1 MESDLATTGIP
12 STDPGIF
19 LLQQVRFRDS
29 AEFLPWGRGAADGE
43 GDWMAQTDLDGG
55 GWWAE
60 VEHLREPLERRR
72 AERIADEPRRT
83 VKIRGQAIAGT
94 SARQLY
100 RTAES
105 PAPRVPDAVLRR
117 DRPRR
122 TAPDRLGSNPDRI
135 AAWAVVFGVLMALIA
150 AGTAHGA
157 VPSHATTPAVQVQ
170 LVAAPAPPSL
180 LP

>member
-1 MESDLATTGIP
+1 MP
-12 STDPGIF
+12 
-19 LLQQVRFRDS
+19 QV
-29 AEFLPWGRGAADGE
+29 E
-43 GDWMAQTDLDGG
+43 LDDG

-72 AERIADEPRRT
+72 AERAVEDPRRT

-100 RTAES
+100 PTAEA
-105 PAPRVPDAVLRR
+105 PAPRVPQAVVRR

-122 TAPDRLGSNPDRI
+122 SAPDRLGSNPDRI
-135 AAWAVVFGVLMALIA
+135 AAWAVVFGLLMALIA

-157 VPSHATTPAVQVQ
+157 AVPAGAPASAGAPPA
-170 LVAAPAPPSL
+170 LVSAAPAAPL

>member
-1 MESDLATTGIP
+1 MP
-12 STDPGIF
+12 
-19 LLQQVRFRDS
+19 QV
-29 AEFLPWGRGAADGE
+29 
-43 GDWMAQTDLDGG
+43 DLDDG

-72 AERIADEPRRT
+72 AERGVDDPRRT

-94 SARQLY
+94 SARALY
-100 RTAES
+100 PTAET
-105 PAPRVPDAVLRR
+105 PNPRVPQAVVRR

-135 AAWAVVFGVLMALIA
+135 AAWAVVFGLLMALIA

-157 VPSHATTPAVQVQ
+157 VPPPASASAGAPPAVVS
-170 LVAAPAPPSL
+170 AAPAAPPAAAPAAPAATAATAAPTSPL
-180 LP
+180 LR

>member
-1 MESDLATTGIP
+1 
-12 STDPGIF
+12 
-19 LLQQVRFRDS
+19 
-29 AEFLPWGRGAADGE
+29 
-43 GDWMAQTDLDGG
+43 MAQVDLDGG

-72 AERIADEPRRT
+72 AERAEEDPRRT

-94 SARQLY
+94 SARALY
-100 RTAES
+100 PTAERQT
-105 PAPRVPDAVLRR
+105 PRVPDAIVRR

-122 TAPDRLGSNPDRI
+122 SAPDRLGSNPDRI
-135 AAWAVVFGVLMALIA
+135 AAWAVVFGLLMALIA

-157 VPSHATTPAVQVQ
+157 P
-170 LVAAPAPPSL
+170 APAAAATPQAQHAAIPAASL

>member
-1 MESDLATTGIP
+1 M
-12 STDPGIF
+12 
-19 LLQQVRFRDS
+19 
-29 AEFLPWGRGAADGE
+29 AEV
-43 GDWMAQTDLDGG
+43 DLDGG

-72 AERIADEPRRT
+72 AERADEDPRRT

-94 SARQLY
+94 SARALY
-100 RTAES
+100 PTAERQT
-105 PAPRVPDAVLRR
+105 PRVPEAVVGR

-135 AAWAVVFGVLMALIA
+135 AAWAVVFGLLMALIA

-157 VPSHATTPAVQVQ
+157 VPA
-170 LVAAPAPPSL
+170 AAPAAAQIQLTAAPAAPP

>member
-1 MESDLATTGIP
+1 M
-12 STDPGIF
+12 
-19 LLQQVRFRDS
+19 
-29 AEFLPWGRGAADGE
+29 AEIDV
-43 GDWMAQTDLDGG
+43 DGG

-72 AERIADEPRRT
+72 AERAADDPRRT

-100 RTAES
+100 QTSET
-105 PAPRVPDAVLRR
+105 PAPRVPDAIVRR

-122 TAPDRLGSNPDRI
+122 SAPDRLGSNPDRI
-135 AAWAVVFGVLMALIA
+135 AAWAVVFGLLMALIA

-157 VPSHATTPAVQVQ
+157 VPSTAGRAGRPRPPFGHTRTG
-170 LVAAPAPPSL
+170 AAPALTRVVVVSRRRVSAGTG
-180 LP
+180 

>member
-1 MESDLATTGIP
+1 M
-12 STDPGIF
+12 
-19 LLQQVRFRDS
+19 
-29 AEFLPWGRGAADGE
+29 AEIDV
-43 GDWMAQTDLDGG
+43 DGG

-72 AERIADEPRRT
+72 AERAADDPRRT

-100 RTAES
+100 QTS
-105 PAPRVPDAVLRR
+105 VTPAPRVPDAIVRR

-122 TAPDRLGSNPDRI
+122 SAPDRLGSNPDRI
-135 AAWAVVFGVLMALIA
+135 AAWAVVFGLLMALIA

-157 VPSHATTPAVQVQ
+157 VPSQPVERVVHVHLSAIP
-170 LVAAPAPPSL
+170 APARL

>member
-1 MESDLATTGIP
+1 M
-12 STDPGIF
+12 
-19 LLQQVRFRDS
+19 
-29 AEFLPWGRGAADGE
+29 AEV
-43 GDWMAQTDLDGG
+43 DLDGR

-72 AERIADEPRRT
+72 AERTAEDPRRT

-100 RTAES
+100 PTAET
-105 PAPRVPDAVLRR
+105 PTPRVPESVVRR

-122 TAPDRLGSNPDRI
+122 TASGRLGSNPDRI
-135 AAWAVVFGVLMALIA
+135 AAWAVVFGLLMALIA

-157 VPSHATTPAVQVQ
+157 
-170 LVAAPAPPSL
+170 APAPAGAHAPQIQRAAPTAPPL
-180 LP
+180 LAR

>member
-1 MESDLATTGIP
+1 M
-12 STDPGIF
+12 
-19 LLQQVRFRDS
+19 
-29 AEFLPWGRGAADGE
+29 AEV
-43 GDWMAQTDLDGG
+43 DLDGG

-72 AERIADEPRRT
+72 AERAPEDPRRT

-100 RTAES
+100 
-105 PAPRVPDAVLRR
+105 PAADAPRPRVPEAIVRR

-122 TAPDRLGSNPDRI
+122 SAPDRLSSNPDRI
-135 AAWAVVFGVLMALIA
+135 AAWAVVFGLLMALIA

-157 VPSHATTPAVQVQ
+157 VPVSAPQASSLHAS
-170 LVAAPAPPSL
+170 AAPAPPL
-180 LP
+180 LRP

>member
-1 MESDLATTGIP
+1 
-12 STDPGIF
+12 
-19 LLQQVRFRDS
+19 
-29 AEFLPWGRGAADGE
+29 
-43 GDWMAQTDLDGG
+43 MAQVDLDGG

-72 AERIADEPRRT
+72 AERADEDPRRT

-94 SARQLY
+94 SARALY
-100 RTAES
+100 PTAERQT
-105 PAPRVPDAVLRR
+105 PRVPEAVVRR

-122 TAPDRLGSNPDRI
+122 SAPDRLGSNPDRI
-135 AAWAVVFGVLMALIA
+135 AAWAVVFGLLMALIA

-157 VPSHATTPAVQVQ
+157 VP
-170 LVAAPAPPSL
+170 APARSPAPQIHLAAASAASL

>member
-1 MESDLATTGIP
+1 MP
-12 STDPGIF
+12 
-19 LLQQVRFRDS
+19 QV
-29 AEFLPWGRGAADGE
+29 
-43 GDWMAQTDLDGG
+43 DLDG

-72 AERIADEPRRT
+72 AERGVEDPRRT

-94 SARQLY
+94 SARALY
-100 RTAES
+100 PTAEA
-105 PAPRVPDAVLRR
+105 PAPREPQVVVRR

-135 AAWAVVFGVLMALIA
+135 AAWAVVFGLLMALVA

-157 VPSHATTPAVQVQ
+157 VPVPASASAAAPQVQ
-170 LVAAPAPPSL
+170 LSAGPAASR

>member
-1 MESDLATTGIP
+1 
-12 STDPGIF
+12 
-19 LLQQVRFRDS
+19 
-29 AEFLPWGRGAADGE
+29 
-43 GDWMAQTDLDGG
+43 MAQVDLDGA

-72 AERIADEPRRT
+72 AERAEADPRRT

-94 SARQLY
+94 TARALY
-100 RTAES
+100 PTAERQ
-105 PAPRVPDAVLRR
+105 APRVPEAIVRR

-122 TAPDRLGSNPDRI
+122 SAPDRLGSNPDRI
-135 AAWAVVFGVLMALIA
+135 AAWAVVFGLLMALIA

-157 VPSHATTPAVQVQ
+157 PVPAGAPAPAAQIQ
-170 LVAAPAPPSL
+170 LAAAPAASL

>member
-1 MESDLATTGIP
+1 M
-12 STDPGIF
+12 
-19 LLQQVRFRDS
+19 
-29 AEFLPWGRGAADGE
+29 AEV
-43 GDWMAQTDLDGG
+43 DLDGG

-72 AERIADEPRRT
+72 AERADEDPRRT

-94 SARQLY
+94 SARALY
-100 RTAES
+100 PTAERQT
-105 PAPRVPDAVLRR
+105 PRVPEAVVRR

-135 AAWAVVFGVLMALIA
+135 AAWAVVFGLLMALIA

-157 VPSHATTPAVQVQ
+157 VPA
-170 LVAAPAPPSL
+170 AAPAAAQIQLTAAPAAPAAPP

>member
-1 MESDLATTGIP
+1 
-12 STDPGIF
+12 
-19 LLQQVRFRDS
+19 
-29 AEFLPWGRGAADGE
+29 
-43 GDWMAQTDLDGG
+43 MAQVDLDGG

-72 AERIADEPRRT
+72 AERGEDDSRRT

-100 RTAES
+100 
-105 PAPRVPDAVLRR
+105 PAVEAPRPRVPDAVVRR
-117 DRPRR
+117 ERPRR
-122 TAPDRLGSNPDRI
+122 TAPQRLGSNPDRI
-135 AAWAVVFGVLMALIA
+135 AAWAVVFGLLMALIA

-157 VPSHATTPAVQVQ
+157 VLSRS
-170 LVAAPAPPSL
+170 AAPVVVNVQPLAAPPPAAT